1 MCKIGDIIIVKKYKN
16 HGKTISSH
24 SFVVINDENGE
35 IQGLPYDFVANVL
48 SSFKDETQKQRKMS
62 YPGNFPIVSDDT
74 ITDPHNDR
82 NGFVKSDQWYY
93 FDKNKISYEVIGY
106 MKPDI
111 FDLLLEYIEES
122 NFEFSDIIDN
132 LK

>member
-1 MCKIGDIIIVKKYKN
+1 MCKIGDIIIVRKYKD
-16 HGKTISSH
+16 HRKTISSH

-122 NFEFSDIIDN
+122 DFEFSDIIDN

>member
-1 MCKIGDIIIVKKYKN
+1 
-16 HGKTISSH
+16 
-24 SFVVINDENGE
+24 
-35 IQGLPYDFVANVL
+35 
-48 SSFKDETQKQRKMS
+48 MS

-122 NFEFSDIIDN
+122 DFEFSDIIDN